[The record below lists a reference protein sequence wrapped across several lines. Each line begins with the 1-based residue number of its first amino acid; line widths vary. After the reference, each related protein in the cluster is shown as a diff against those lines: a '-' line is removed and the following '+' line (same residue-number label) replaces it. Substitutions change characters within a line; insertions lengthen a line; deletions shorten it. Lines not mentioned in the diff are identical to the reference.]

1 MGSTVVAA
9 QLSGSDYTVAWVG
22 DARAYLWGEDLRR
35 LSHDHSRVQELLDAG
50 MIDAE
55 EARLHP
61 QRSVIT
67 RVLGGP
73 DGTAAAAEQISGS
86 LAPGQGILLCSD
98 GLTSEVPDE
107 EIAAVLSRNLPR
119 GPGPAAARSGARRG
133 GEGG

>member
-1 MGSTVVAA
+1 
-9 QLSGSDYTVAWVG
+9 
-22 DARAYLWGEDLRR
+22 
-35 LSHDHSRVQELLDAG
+35 

-107 EIAAVLSRNLPR
+107 EIAAVLSRNLAS
-119 GPGPAAARSGARRG
+119 GPGQAAAEPLVSLAPDTGGGDPVTVVARQSGAEGKRVAVSVVIG
-133 GEGG
+133 GGR